1 MSTFVVKFIDAN
13 YLEIESSKVDRE
25 NTWFNEASMCSM
37 DLDKFRQ
44 EFFALLQP

>member
-13 YLEIESSKVDRE
+13 YLEIESSKVDRG
-25 NTWFNEASMCSM
+25 NTWLNEASMCSM

-44 EFFALLQP
+44 ALLQP

>member
-13 YLEIESSKVDRE
+13 YLEIESSKVD
-25 NTWFNEASMCSM
+25 TNEASMCSM

-44 EFFALLQP
+44 ALLQP

>member
-1 MSTFVVKFIDAN
+1 MSIFVVKFIDAN

-25 NTWFNEASMCSM
+25 NTWLNEGCMCSM

-44 EFFALLQP
+44 ELFALLQP

>member
-13 YLEIESSKVDRE
+13 YLEIESSKLDRE
-25 NTWFNEASMCSM
+25 NTWLNKASMCSM
-37 DLDKFRQ
+37 DLDEFRQ